1 MYSCVMD
8 QPFLSEI
15 TWLLKG
21 LIASESGVLTLKK
34 GRLSFTTDKPL
45 FDCPLSEVQGMDF
58 PLIYF
63 GAGFVLK
70 LGGAKYKF
78 SSIQP
83 GNAAGGEYASIPEAR
98 DKGKRWKAAL
108 TLQIPK

>member
-1 MYSCVMD
+1 MK
-8 QPFLSEI
+8 QHFLSD
-15 TWLLKG
+15 TVWLLKG
-21 LIASESGVLTLKK
+21 LIASEAGVLTLKND
-34 GRLSFTTDKPL
+34 RLSFTTDKSI
-45 FDCPLSEVQGMDF
+45 FDSPLSEVQGIDF

-78 SSIQP
+78 SFIQP
-83 GNAAGGEYASIPEAR
+83 GNTAGGEYASIPEAR

-108 TLQIPK
+108 TPKI

>member
-1 MYSCVMD
+1 MD
-8 QPFLSEI
+8 QHSLSDKV
-15 TWLLKG
+15 WLLKG
-21 LIASESGVLTLKK
+21 LIASEAGRLTLKK

-45 FDCPLSEVQGMDF
+45 FDSPLSEVQGINF

-78 SSIQP
+78 SFIQP
-83 GNAAGGEYASIPEAR
+83 GNTAGGEYASIPEAR
-98 DKGKRWKAAL
+98 EKGKRWRAAL
-108 TLQIPK
+108 TPKAQ